1 MAGEKNFENKIKKY
15 LDSKGIWYVKFFAN
29 AYTRR
34 GVPDILACVNGRF
47 LAIEVKAEGGRL
59 SELQVVEMNRICDSG
74 GVSMCVKPS
83 QFDWLVKKIEVML
96 DED

>member
-34 GVPDILACVNGRF
+34 GVPDLLACVNGRF
-47 LAIEVKAEGGRL
+47 LAIEVKAEDGRL

-74 GVSMCVKPS
+74 GVAMCVKPS
-83 QFDWLVKKIEVML
+83 QFDLLVRKIEVML